1 MSKIVFKFDA
11 DGCTLALQHRDD
23 GTWAVVK
30 TAGATPG
37 YDVLTTTVFEYAKD
51 AFNHEI
57 GRLELSVKEDR

>member
-1 MSKIVFKFDA
+1 MSKIVFKSDA
-11 DGCTLALQHRDD
+11 DGCTLTLQHRND

-30 TAGATPG
+30 TAGASSG

-51 AFNHEI
+51 AFNREI